1 MPPQDLSVQTGAQHR
16 VSRAISNAASRTGV
30 PFDYLVAQA
39 RIESSLDPGARAK
52 TSSAA
57 GLFQFTNQTWLATL
71 SQHGSQHG
79 LDWAANAI
87 RKGAN
92 GQYHVADDT
101 LRQQIMDLRFDPD
114 ASSVMAAE
122 FADDNA
128 DLLRS
133 RFGEEPAPVDLYL
146 AHFLGAQGAAQFL
159 SAWRSDP
166 NAAAAPLNPSAAA
179 ANRSIFYNGDGS
191 ARSLDEIRNIFAAK
205 LNDPSAASPVFPGA
219 RIQMASRSSS
229 KASSSSTS
237 QEFMQMRS
245 IEPMPQGLSLAFAER
260 AYKQLQGLDGGRSA

>member
-1 MPPQDLSVQTGAQHR
+1 MPPQDMSVQTGAQHR
-16 VSRAISNAASRTGV
+16 VSRAISNAATRTGV
-30 PFDYLVAQA
+30 PFNYLVAQA
-39 RIESSLDPGARAK
+39 QIESSLDPGAKAK

-71 SQHGSQHG
+71 SQHGAQHG

-101 LRQQIMDLRFDPD
+101 LRQQIMDLRFDPE
-114 ASSVMAAE
+114 ASSSMAAE
-122 FADDNA
+122 FAGDNA

-159 SAWRSDP
+159 SAWRNDP

-179 ANRSIFYNGDGS
+179 ANRSIFYNGEGG

-205 LNDPSAASPVFPGA
+205 LNDAPSIAPALPGA
-219 RIQMASRSSS
+219 SVRMASRSTN
-229 KASSSSTS
+229 KASSTTS

-260 AYKQLQGLDGGRSA
+260 AYQRLQHLGGGDAA

>member
-1 MPPQDLSVQTGAQHR
+1 MPPQDLSVKTNAQYS
-16 VSRAISNAASRTGV
+16 VSRAISNAATRTGV

-71 SQHGSQHG
+71 SQHGATHG

-92 GQYHVADDT
+92 GQYQVSDDT

-114 ASSVMAAE
+114 AASSMAAE
-122 FADDNA
+122 FAGDNA
-128 DLLRS
+128 DLLRN
-133 RFGEEPAPVDLYL
+133 RFGEEPEPVDLYL

-159 SAWRSDP
+159 TAWRADP
-166 NAAAAPLNPSAAA
+166 DAAAAPLNPAAAA
-179 ANRSIFYNGDGS
+179 ANRSIFYKGDGS
-191 ARSLDEIRNIFAAK
+191 ARSFDEIRNIFAAK
-205 LNDPSAASPVFPGA
+205 LNDQSPVSPAFPGA
-219 RIQMASRSSS
+219 NIQMASHSSRKS
-229 KASSSSTS
+229 SSSSTS

-260 AYKQLQGLDGGRSA
+260 AYKQLQDLGGGRSA